1 MAALT
6 TGEAWM
12 MSALSRGGMGSRED
26 AGEKGVETV
35 WVRAGEALMAKG
47 MMRTGWRHQETRMQ
61 RVNTSEQLEDLE

>member
-47 MMRTGWRHQETRMQ
+47 MMRTG
-61 RVNTSEQLEDLE
+61 